1 MKTQESISTN
11 INYQAG
17 TKRLYKPFFQSFK
30 NGAIKIRCH
39 ADGNVKN
46 FLAFQGIENRTHI
59 NKESQ
64 RGYMHLKCK
73 SSDIMNT
80 HV

>member
-1 MKTQESISTN
+1 M
-11 INYQAG
+11 G
-17 TKRLYKPFFQSFK
+17 H
-30 NGAIKIRCH
+30 IKIRYH

-64 RGYMHLKCK
+64 RGHMHLKCK
-73 SSDIMNT
+73 SPDIMNT
-80 HV
+80 HA